1 MTERQ
6 TMRKNIISFFTPIVF
21 LLLMLFSQNAAAEKK
36 IGIFLFSDDE
46 RYIVAAKGIR
56 DTLRENG
63 FEEPKI
69 KFIQENAGANKAQ
82 AAELVKKYSLEKLD
96 LIFSIGTP
104 FTIALARDIKDIP
117 IVFST
122 VYDPVESGIAKGW
135 KSSGNNTTGTSSKVP
150 MSKLLDVLVKFK
162 SIKRLAVLYAPG
174 EVQSEL
180 QVKDLQKARSD
191 YAITILPVPLTR
203 KEDFSIILSQVLLT
217 ADALYITG
225 SNLVNS
231 QIPMIVE
238 SANQAKVITIT
249 HLEDLVAKGI
259 LLGVCSNSYKMGQL
273 AGEKG
278 VKILKGAK
286 PSAISI
292 DMLKEHDVLIN
303 MKTLAA
309 GQFQAPMEFMK
320 SVVTR
325 KIQ

>member
-6 TMRKNIISFFTPIVF
+6 TMRKNIIFIFTPIVF

-36 IGIFLFSDDE
+36 VGIFLFSNDA
-46 RYIVAAKGIR
+46 RYIDAAKGIR
-56 DTLRENG
+56 DTLREKG
-63 FEEPKI
+63 YEGPQIKIIEES
-69 KFIQENAGANKAQ
+69 ADANKAQ
-82 AAELVKKYSLEKLD
+82 AAELVKKYTLEKLD

-104 FTIALARDIKDIP
+104 FTIALAREIKDVP

-122 VYDPVESGIAKGW
+122 VYDPVVSGIAKGW
-135 KSSGNNTTGTSSKVP
+135 KSSGNNTTGVSTKVP
-150 MSKLLDVLVKFK
+150 MSKILDVLIKFK

-180 QVKDLQKARSD
+180 QVKDLRKVGID

-203 KEDFSIILSQVLLT
+203 KEDFQLILSEVLST

-225 SNLVNS
+225 STLVDS
-231 QIPMIVE
+231 QLHLIVE

-249 HLEDLVAKGI
+249 HLEDLVAKGV
-259 LLGVCSNSYKMGQL
+259 LLGVCMDSYKMGRL

-286 PSAISI
+286 PSAIPI

-303 MKTLAA
+303 VKSLAA
-309 GQFQAPMEFMK
+309 GQFQAPVEFMK
-320 SVVTR
+320 SVTR